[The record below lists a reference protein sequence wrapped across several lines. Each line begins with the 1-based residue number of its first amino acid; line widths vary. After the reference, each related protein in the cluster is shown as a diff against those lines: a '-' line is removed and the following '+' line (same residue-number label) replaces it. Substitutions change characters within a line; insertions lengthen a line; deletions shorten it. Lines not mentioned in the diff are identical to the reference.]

1 METKTIKKK
10 RNAGNEKRLTGSGK
24 HLWARGQSIET
35 SRAEKQREEKEREQ
49 ARKEQNIQELWD
61 NYKGIMYL

>member
-10 RNAGNEKRLTGSGK
+10 KNARNEKRLTGSGK

-35 SRAEKQREEKEREQ
+35 SRAEKQREEREQ